1 LLAVATILLHYY
13 ATTLLPYVFTIKQVT
28 MDILYTVVQHA
39 HSGLRW
45 VVVVLLIV
53 TVVNAFG
60 KRSGGTVY
68 PVKNK
73 LALFGLISVYVQ
85 LILGLVLYFLL
96 SPLVSFE
103 EGATSNAVTRFYTVE
118 YFVGMFL
125 GIILVT
131 AGYSKAK
138 RQAGINKGWKTV
150 GVFYLLGLLVILA
163 FIPWPFRDLGVGWF

>member
-1 LLAVATILLHYY
+1 
-13 ATTLLPYVFTIKQVT
+13 
-28 MDILYTVVQHA
+28 MNILYTAVQHA

-45 VVVVLLIV
+45 VVLVLLIA
-53 TVVNAFG
+53 TIVNAFG

-73 LALFGLISVYVQ
+73 LALFGLISVHVQ
-85 LILGLVLYFLL
+85 LILGLVLYFFL

-103 EGATSNAVTRFYTVE
+103 EGATSNVITRFYTVE
-118 YFVGMFL
+118 HLVGMLL

-131 AGYSKAK
+131 VGYSKAK

-150 GVFYLLGLLVILA
+150 GVFYLLGLLVIVA
-163 FIPWPFRDLGVGWF
+163 SIPWPFRNLGAGWF